1 MKIAKLNL
9 KNFKGIKQAS
19 INFGDITIITG
30 KNSSGKSSL
39 IQAIKYFTQWLKR
52 VERTRDMNAFS
63 VPSFQV
69 FHQDFITE
77 NQRYDAVKNSSSKEG
92 VGLGIEWIDYIPNA
106 NDLPSRST
114 LQINLEKAARLG
126 ELVRLKTLKI
136 WEETI
141 LEDEFDTEMEN
152 FNVIYNDEEDEKLRN
167 QRRKYIR
174 KRNQ

>member
-106 NDLPSRST
+106 NDLPSRGHTSNKFRKSCET
-114 LQINLEKAARLG
+114 WRARKIKDIKNLG
-126 ELVRLKTLKI
+126 
-136 WEETI
+136 
-141 LEDEFDTEMEN
+141 
-152 FNVIYNDEEDEKLRN
+152 RN
-167 QRRKYIR
+167 HFRG
-174 KRNQ
+174 